1 MHLLVTFSR
10 AYPRRTA
17 LLAVCLI
24 VGGLAEGIG
33 VSSLLPFL
41 GRAVSGDSDHAAT
54 SAAEQW
60 IIDVVR
66 SAGLEPSMSVFLVI
80 ILVGIAL
87 KAGLTLLANR
97 QAGYCVAHMA
107 TDLRLH
113 LLRALL
119 QTRWHYYVSRRL
131 GTFAN
136 AFASEAQRAADA
148 YLRSTAIVSLVVQAL
163 VYVIVAVAVSWRA
176 AGLAVLGGAFLGI
189 ALSRLVRMAKRAGR
203 QQTILTKELVG
214 RLTDT
219 LQAVKPLKAMGREQL
234 IAPLLDRDAQRLN
247 RALRRQVLSKT
258 AVKALQDP
266 MIFMFLSVGVY
277 AAVTWAA
284 MPLQQI
290 ILLALLSERILSG
303 AGKVQKEYQ
312 EMVSGESAYW
322 SIRAMIEEAEEER
335 ERTGG
340 SVLPHLETAITL
352 AGVDFAYDERPVLQN
367 VDITIP
373 AGELT
378 VLVGA
383 SGAGKTTL
391 ADLIIGLADPTA
403 GEIRVDGVP
412 LRQLDPAQWRAAIG
426 YVPQETLL
434 LHDSVRLNVS
444 LGDPSVSDDDVRAAL
459 RDAGAA
465 ALVDELPEGM
475 ESIVGERGLRLSGGQ
490 RQRIALARAL
500 VRKPRLLLLD
510 EATTALDPATEAAI
524 CTTLRGLRGK
534 VTLLAICHQSALI
547 EMADRVYR
555 VADGGVHLDKQ
566 HSKGDTVIACPGS
579 YS

>member
-24 VGGLAEGIG
+24 IGGLAEGIG

-41 GRAVSGDSDHAAT
+41 GRAVSGGGANTAA
-54 SAAEQW
+54 SPAEQW
-60 IIDVVR
+60 IVDTVR
-66 SAGLEPSMSVFLVI
+66 DAGIEPSMTVFLAI
-80 ILVGIAL
+80 ILAGITL
-87 KAGLTLLANR
+87 KALLSLLANR

-148 YLRSTAIVSLVVQAL
+148 YLRATTIVSLVVQAL
-163 VYVIVAVAVSWRA
+163 VYVAVAVAVSWRA
-176 AGLAVLGGAFLGI
+176 AGLAVLGGAILGI
-189 ALSRLVRMAKRAGR
+189 VLSRLVRLSKRAGA
-203 QQTILTKELVG
+203 QQTVLTKDLVG

-258 AVKALQDP
+258 AVKSLQDP
-266 MIFMFLSVGVY
+266 MIFMFLSTGVY
-277 AAVTWAA
+277 AAVTLAE
-284 MPLQQI
+284 MPLQQV

-322 SIRAMIEEAEEER
+322 SIRAMIEEAEFER
-335 ERTGG
+335 ERAGG
-340 SVLPHLETAITL
+340 KELPHLERAITL
-352 AGVDFAYDERPVLQN
+352 KGVSFAYDERPVLQN
-367 VDITIP
+367 VDLDIP

-378 VLVGA
+378 VLVGT

-403 GEIRVDGVP
+403 GVVEVDGVP
-412 LRQLDPAQWRAAIG
+412 LPQLDPAGWRAAIG

-434 LHDSVRLNVS
+434 LHDSVRINVS
-444 LGDPSVSDDDVRAAL
+444 LGDPAVSDEDVHAAL

-465 ALVDELPEGM
+465 DLVERLPEGID
-475 ESIVGERGLRLSGGQ
+475 SLVGERGLRLSGGQ

-510 EATTALDPATEAAI
+510 EATTALDPETEAAI
-524 CTTLRGLRGK
+524 CATLRGLRGR

-547 EMADRVYR
+547 DMADRVYR
-555 VADGGVHLDKQ
+555 VGDGGVRLVD
-566 HSKGDTVIACPGS
+566 SRDVADAPACA
-579 YS
+579 

>member
-24 VGGLAEGIG
+24 IGGLAEGIG

-41 GRAVSGDSDHAAT
+41 GRAVSGGGANTAA
-54 SAAEQW
+54 SPAEQW
-60 IIDVVR
+60 IVDMVR
-66 SAGLEPSMSVFLVI
+66 DAGLEPSMTIFLAI
-80 ILVGIAL
+80 ILAGITL
-87 KAGLTLLANR
+87 KAALSLLANR

-148 YLRSTAIVSLVVQAL
+148 YLRATTIVSLVVQAL
-163 VYVIVAVAVSWRA
+163 VYVAVAVAVSWRA
-176 AGLAVLGGAFLGI
+176 AGLAVLGGAVLGI
-189 ALSRLVRMAKRAGR
+189 VLSRLVRLSKRAGA
-203 QQTILTKELVG
+203 QQTVLTKDLVG

-258 AVKALQDP
+258 AVKSLQDP
-266 MIFMFLSVGVY
+266 MIFMFLSTGVY
-277 AAVTWAA
+277 AAVTLAE
-284 MPLQQI
+284 MPLQQV

-322 SIRAMIEEAEEER
+322 SIRAMIEEAEFER
-335 ERTGG
+335 ERAGG
-340 SVLPHLETAITL
+340 KELPHLERAITL
-352 AGVDFAYDERPVLQN
+352 KGVSFAYDERPVLQN
-367 VDITIP
+367 VDLDIP

-378 VLVGA
+378 VLVGT

-403 GEIRVDGVP
+403 GVVEVDGVP
-412 LRQLDPAQWRAAIG
+412 LPQLDPAGWRAAIG

-434 LHDSVRLNVS
+434 LHDSVRINVS
-444 LGDPSVSDDDVRAAL
+444 LGDPAVSDDDVHAAL

-465 ALVDELPEGM
+465 DLVERLPEGID
-475 ESIVGERGLRLSGGQ
+475 SLVGERGLRLSGGQ

-510 EATTALDPATEAAI
+510 EATTALDPETEAAI
-524 CTTLRGLRGK
+524 CTTLRGLRGR

-547 EMADRVYR
+547 DMADRVYR
-555 VADGGVHLDKQ
+555 VGDGGVRLVD
-566 HSKGDTVIACPGS
+566 SRDAADAPACA
-579 YS
+579 